1 MAVHPV
7 DPPVFA
13 YTVLPMPPSPIG
25 RRWRWQLFLGERL
38 LAGGWQFSER
48 GALRSLRTAAS
59 RAVHQ
64 LAGVLALRP
73 DLTHVDGAFV
83 PGGRVVV
90 ECGAL
95 ACVLAPRA
103 DELSA
108 AA

>member
-1 MAVHPV
+1 MAVHSV

-13 YTVLPMPPSPIG
+13 YTLLPMPPSPVG

-59 RAVHQ
+59 RSAHQ
-64 LAGVLALRP
+64 LAGVHALRP
-73 DLTHVDGAFV
+73 DRTTVRGVFV

-90 ECGAL
+90 ECGGL
-95 ACVLAPRA
+95 ACILAPRE
-103 DELSA
+103 DELIA